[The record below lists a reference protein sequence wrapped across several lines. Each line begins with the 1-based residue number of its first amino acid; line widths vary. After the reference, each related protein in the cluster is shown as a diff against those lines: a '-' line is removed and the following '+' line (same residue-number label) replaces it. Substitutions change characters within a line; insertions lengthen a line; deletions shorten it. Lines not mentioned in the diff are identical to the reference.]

1 LEDENMFISNTYKR
15 LPIKVKNAK
24 GIWIYDE
31 SGEKYLD
38 TFSGIGVL
46 SFGHCDEEI
55 NEAISMQIKKYT
67 HISNFFINENAIFLA
82 KRLVEETKK
91 DGTVFFAN
99 SGTEANEAALK
110 AIKKV
115 KKGIIISFENNFH
128 GRSIGSLS
136 ITGFQNLRE
145 QFEPLLSNIAFL
157 PFNDSKKLENFIEN
171 EGNKISAIFV
181 ECVHGSGGLDTVNK
195 DFVEVINKYKDIYD
209 YIVVADEVQAGLGRT
224 GEFYSYQ
231 NFNLNPD
238 IVTVAKSLGGGLPL
252 SAAIF
257 TGKYKDVFSV
267 GDHGSTF
274 APNPVSLAAGKTVIN
289 RITKTFLDSVKEK
302 SSYLKNKLLTLK
314 KNYPIIK
321 EIKGIGLMLGIE
333 MNNNNY
339 SEKIIEYGLNEKILL
354 NVVKSNT
361 IRLLPALNITHHEID
376 EMLYRLE
383 KVIKKLN
390 SC

>member
-1 LEDENMFISNTYKR
+1 MFISNTYKR

-145 QFEPLLSNIAFL
+145 QFEPLLSKIAFL

-171 EGNKISAIFV
+171 EGKKISAIFV
-181 ECVHGSGGLDTVNK
+181 ECVHGSGGLDTVDK

-333 MNNNNY
+333 INNNNY

-354 NVVKSNT
+354 NVVKGNT
-361 IRLLPALNITHHEID
+361 IRLLPALNITYNEID

>member
-1 LEDENMFISNTYKR
+1 MFISNTYKR

-24 GIWIYDE
+24 GIWIYNE

-67 HISNFFINENAIFLA
+67 HISNFFIDENAIFLA

-145 QFEPLLSNIAFL
+145 QFEPLLSKIAFL

-171 EGNKISAIFV
+171 EGKKISAIFV
-181 ECVHGSGGLDTVNK
+181 ECVHGSGGLDTVDK

-333 MNNNNY
+333 INNNNY

-354 NVVKSNT
+354 NVVKGNT
-361 IRLLPALNITHHEID
+361 IRLLPALNITYNEID

>member
-1 LEDENMFISNTYKR
+1 MFISNTYKR

-24 GIWIYDE
+24 GIWIYNE

-67 HISNFFINENAIFLA
+67 HISNFFIDENAIFLA

-181 ECVHGSGGLDTVNK
+181 ECVHGSGGLDTVDK

-333 MNNNNY
+333 INNNNY

-354 NVVKSNT
+354 NVVKGNT
-361 IRLLPALNITHHEID
+361 IRLLPALNITYNEID

>member
-1 LEDENMFISNTYKR
+1 MFISNTYKR

-67 HISNFFINENAIFLA
+67 HISNFFIDENAIFLA

-333 MNNNNY
+333 INNNNY

-354 NVVKSNT
+354 NVVKGNT
-361 IRLLPALNITHHEID
+361 IRLLPALNITYNEID

>member
-1 LEDENMFISNTYKR
+1 MFISNTYKR

-67 HISNFFINENAIFLA
+67 HISNFFIDENAIFLA

-145 QFEPLLSNIAFL
+145 QFEPLLSKIAFL

-171 EGNKISAIFV
+171 EGKKISAIFV
-181 ECVHGSGGLDTVNK
+181 ECVHGSGGLDTVDK

-333 MNNNNY
+333 INNNNY

-354 NVVKSNT
+354 NVVKGNT
-361 IRLLPALNITHHEID
+361 IRLLPALNITYNEID

>member
-1 LEDENMFISNTYKR
+1 
-15 LPIKVKNAK
+15 
-24 GIWIYDE
+24 
-31 SGEKYLD
+31 
-38 TFSGIGVL
+38 
-46 SFGHCDEEI
+46 
-55 NEAISMQIKKYT
+55 
-67 HISNFFINENAIFLA
+67 
-82 KRLVEETKK
+82 
-91 DGTVFFAN
+91 
-99 SGTEANEAALK
+99 
-110 AIKKV
+110 
-115 KKGIIISFENNFH
+115 
-128 GRSIGSLS
+128 
-136 ITGFQNLRE
+136 
-145 QFEPLLSNIAFL
+145 
-157 PFNDSKKLENFIEN
+157 
-171 EGNKISAIFV
+171 
-181 ECVHGSGGLDTVNK
+181 
-195 DFVEVINKYKDIYD
+195 
-209 YIVVADEVQAGLGRT
+209 
-224 GEFYSYQ
+224 
-231 NFNLNPD
+231 
-238 IVTVAKSLGGGLPL
+238 VTVAKSLGGGLPL

-333 MNNNNY
+333 INNNNY

-354 NVVKSNT
+354 NVVKGNT
-361 IRLLPALNITHHEID
+361 IRLLPALNITYNEID

>member
-55 NEAISMQIKKYT
+55 NKAISKQIKKYT
-67 HISNFFINENAIFLA
+67 HISNFFIDENAIFLA

-110 AIKKV
+110 AIKKL

-145 QFEPLLSNIAFL
+145 QFEPLLSKIAFL

-171 EGNKISAIFV
+171 EGKKISAIFV
-181 ECVHGSGGLDTVNK
+181 ECVHGSGGLDTVDK

>member
-1 LEDENMFISNTYKR
+1 MFISNTYKR

-24 GIWIYDE
+24 GIWIYNE

-67 HISNFFINENAIFLA
+67 HISNFFIDENAIFLA

-145 QFEPLLSNIAFL
+145 QFEPLLSKIAFL

-333 MNNNNY
+333 INNNNY

-354 NVVKSNT
+354 NVVKGNT
-361 IRLLPALNITHHEID
+361 IRLLPALNITYNEID

>member
-1 LEDENMFISNTYKR
+1 MFISNTYKR

-24 GIWIYDE
+24 GIWIYNE

-67 HISNFFINENAIFLA
+67 HISNFFIDENAIFLA

-333 MNNNNY
+333 INNNNY

-354 NVVKSNT
+354 NVVKGNT
-361 IRLLPALNITHHEID
+361 IRLLPALNITYNEID

>member
-1 LEDENMFISNTYKR
+1 MFISNTYKR

-24 GIWIYDE
+24 GIWIYNE

>member
-1 LEDENMFISNTYKR
+1 MFISNTYKR

>member
-1 LEDENMFISNTYKR
+1 MFISNTYKR

-24 GIWIYDE
+24 GIWIYNE

-333 MNNNNY
+333 INNNNY

-354 NVVKSNT
+354 NVVKGNT
-361 IRLLPALNITHHEID
+361 IRLLPALNITYNEID

>member
-1 LEDENMFISNTYKR
+1 MFISNTYKR

-24 GIWIYDE
+24 GIWIYNE

-67 HISNFFINENAIFLA
+67 HISNFFIDENAIFLA

-181 ECVHGSGGLDTVNK
+181 ECVHGSGGLDTVDK

-333 MNNNNY
+333 INNNNY

-354 NVVKSNT
+354 NVVKGNT

>member
-1 LEDENMFISNTYKR
+1 MFISNTYKR

-67 HISNFFINENAIFLA
+67 HISNFFIDENAIFLA

-145 QFEPLLSNIAFL
+145 QFEPLLSKIAFL

-171 EGNKISAIFV
+171 EGKKISAIFV

-333 MNNNNY
+333 INNNNY

-354 NVVKSNT
+354 NVVKGNT
-361 IRLLPALNITHHEID
+361 IRLLPALNITYNEID

>member
-1 LEDENMFISNTYKR
+1 MFISNTYKR

-24 GIWIYDE
+24 GIWIYNE

-110 AIKKV
+110 AIKKL

-333 MNNNNY
+333 INNNNY

-354 NVVKSNT
+354 NVVKGNT

>member
-1 LEDENMFISNTYKR
+1 MFISNTYKR

-24 GIWIYDE
+24 GIWIYNE

-67 HISNFFINENAIFLA
+67 HISNFFIDENAIFLA

-333 MNNNNY
+333 INNNNY

-354 NVVKSNT
+354 NVVKGNT

>member
-1 LEDENMFISNTYKR
+1 MFISNTYKR

-55 NEAISMQIKKYT
+55 NKAISKQIKKYT
-67 HISNFFINENAIFLA
+67 HISNFFIDENAIFLA

-110 AIKKV
+110 AIKKL

-145 QFEPLLSNIAFL
+145 QFEPLLSKIAFL

-171 EGNKISAIFV
+171 EGKKISAIFV
-181 ECVHGSGGLDTVNK
+181 ECVHGSGGLDTVDK

>member
-1 LEDENMFISNTYKR
+1 MFISNTYKR

-333 MNNNNY
+333 INNNNY

-354 NVVKSNT
+354 NVVKGNT
-361 IRLLPALNITHHEID
+361 IRLLPALNITYNEID